1 MRTGGSDSPKGRAAR
16 DTARI
21 LVVDDSAVVRG
32 LVTRYLESDPAIKVV
47 ATAGDGQRAIEALK
61 RTPVDVVVLDVEMPV
76 MDGLTALP
84 KLLQVRPGVQV
95 LMASTLTHANAEVTV
110 KALAAGA
117 ADYVPKP
124 STGGLT
130 GATGFQRQLR
140 DKVKALARLQRGRRG
155 AGDDV
160 TERPR
165 SAAPEPVR
173 KPPPPSL
180 TTRAMPK
187 FSPAVVAVGSSTGG
201 PQALMTVLPQ
211 LGGLATPVLI
221 TQHMPATFTRL
232 LGEHLSRATGMQA
245 GEARD
250 GEPVA
255 GGRIYLAPGDYHMLA
270 VREGEGVRIRLTQSP
285 PENFCRPSVDPMLRS
300 LAETYG
306 RRVLAVI
313 LTGMGH
319 DGLRGGRAVVQAGGT
334 VIAQDEATS
343 VVWGMPGAVA
353 EAGLCSA
360 VLPVREI
367 AACVR
372 RLSERPAA

>member
-1 MRTGGSDSPKGRAAR
+1 MSTGGSDSSKGRTGTGAVSV
-16 DTARI
+16 

-32 LVTRYLESDPAIKVV
+32 LITRYLESDPAITVA

-140 DKVKALARLQRGRRG
+140 DKVKALARPQRGRR
-155 AGDDV
+155 DDGHDV
-160 TERPR
+160 PDRRR
-165 SAAPEPVR
+165 SAAPEAPR

-187 FSPAVVAVGSSTGG
+187 VSPVVVAIGSSTGG

-211 LGGLATPVLI
+211 LAGLAVPVLI

-232 LGEHLSRATGMQA
+232 LGEHLSRAASMPA

-250 GEPVA
+250 GEPLV
-255 GGRIYLAPGDYHMLA
+255 GGRVYLAPGDYHMLA
-270 VREGEGVRIRLTQSP
+270 EREGEGVRIRLTQSP
-285 PENFCRPSVDPMLRS
+285 PENFCRPAGDPMLRS

-319 DGLRGGRAVVQAGGT
+319 DGLRGGRCVVQAGGT

-372 RLSERPAA
+372 RVSERPAA